1 MLIAW
6 LVSTDPYLAEMLDYA
21 ALTGHRMRSWL
32 ARLAPV
38 LGTVVS
44 VAVLFVL
51 QLML

>member
-6 LVSTDPYLAEMLDYA
+6 LVATDPYLAEVLAYA

-38 LGTVVS
+38 LGTAVS
-44 VAVLFVL
+44 IGLLFVL
-51 QLML
+51 RLVL